1 MNSWQARDLK
11 GGKLVSREFLREKKI
26 VLMSCRAVCGHD
38 WLSLGLVIALH
49 ALRWLCRPITEFH
62 RAEQKTELHSRQW
75 TVKRSVFSCFL
86 LKKTFVL
93 ILLAVFA
100 PVTFFSWFFLIRFD
114 SFHKLTFCLVAYL
127 FVLKKLVFH
136 FSVSALLIC
145 VFLHQ
150 NILND
155 IFIFFLLRFHFFFSC
170 LVFISSVM

>member
-1 MNSWQARDLK
+1 M
-11 GGKLVSREFLREKKI
+11 
-26 VLMSCRAVCGHD
+26 
-38 WLSLGLVIALH
+38 
-49 ALRWLCRPITEFH
+49 
-62 RAEQKTELHSRQW
+62 
-75 TVKRSVFSCFL
+75 KRSVFSCFL

-150 NILND
+150 NIAND
-155 IFIFFLLRFHFFFSC
+155 IFIFFFC
-170 LVFISSVM
+170 VFISSFLSCFYLFRCVVEGARVFSSTRLVFSNSLSIWTSMRITFLHFTIFLFFCSLYLYSIIL